1 MMRGVSDERKR
12 TREREPTPEL
22 LERIA
27 ERLKA
32 LADAT
37 RLRILHTLGA
47 GEMVVSDLVQRVGGS
62 QANVSKHLA
71 ILRRLGV
78 VASRREGVF
87 VYYRVVDPTA
97 LEICRTVCD
106 ALEDRAAAD
115 RQVLSDAR
123 MSRRPR

>member
-1 MMRGVSDERKR
+1 MIPGVGIDKRR
-12 TREREPTPEL
+12 TRPRVPTPEL

-37 RLRILHTLGA
+37 RLRILHALGG
-47 GEMVVSDLVQRVGGS
+47 GEVAVSDLVQQVGGT

-78 VASRREGVF
+78 VAARRDGVF
-87 VYYRVVDPTA
+87 VYYRVIDPTA

-106 ALEDRAAAD
+106 ALESRAD
-115 RQVLSDAR
+115 DERRVLEL
-123 MSRRPR
+123 PR

>member
-1 MMRGVSDERKR
+1 M
-12 TREREPTPEL
+12 REPTAEL

-37 RLRILHTLGA
+37 RLRILHTLGP
-47 GEMVVSDLVQRVGGS
+47 GEMAVSDLVHRVGGT

-78 VASRREGVF
+78 VASRRQGVF
-87 VYYRVVDPTA
+87 VFYRVIDPTA

-106 ALEDRAAAD
+106 ALDERAATE
-115 RQVLSDAR
+115 RRVLSGAR
-123 MSRRPR
+123 RR

>member
-1 MMRGVSDERKR
+1 MIPGVGIEKRR
-12 TREREPTPEL
+12 TRQRVPTPEL

-37 RLRILHTLGA
+37 RLRILHTLGG
-47 GEMVVSDLVQRVGGS
+47 GEVAVSDLVQQVGGT

-78 VASRREGVF
+78 VAARRDGVF
-87 VYYRVVDPTA
+87 VYYRVIDPTA

-106 ALEDRAAAD
+106 ALESRVEDER
-115 RQVLSDAR
+115 RVLDL
-123 MSRRPR
+123 PR

>member
-1 MMRGVSDERKR
+1 MIPGVAIDQQR
-12 TREREPTPEL
+12 TRPRVPTPEL

-37 RLRILHTLGA
+37 RLRILHTLDG
-47 GEMVVSDLVQRVGGS
+47 GEVAVSDLVHRVGGT

-78 VASRREGVF
+78 VAARREGVF
-87 VYYRVVDPTA
+87 VYYRVIDPTA
-97 LEICRTVCD
+97 LEICRTVCE
-106 ALEDRAAAD
+106 ALESRAD
-115 RQVLSDAR
+115 DERRVLDL
-123 MSRRPR
+123 PR

>member
-1 MMRGVSDERKR
+1 MIPGVAIDKQR
-12 TREREPTPEL
+12 TRPRVPTPEL

-37 RLRILHTLGA
+37 RLRILHTLGG
-47 GEMVVSDLVQRVGGS
+47 GEVAVSDLVQQVGGT

-78 VASRREGVF
+78 VAARRDGVF
-87 VYYRVVDPTA
+87 VYYRVIDPTA

-106 ALEDRAAAD
+106 ALESRAD
-115 RQVLSDAR
+115 DERRVLDL
-123 MSRRPR
+123 PR